1 VSHWAHKCQKH
12 TWGTCTARKNTKE
25 WYPVAVSLT
34 IFREV
39 NAYQSLG
46 ANKKIPETWASI
58 TELQMCSVHTTV
70 LLGFTLDTIT
80 QMIHGPH
87 MFSRV
92 GLRKGD
98 RKWCGTEDEDTLV
111 TTTASSPNK
120 QHDVTWQWS
129 YNCYRLMTMTP
140 FRAMFFMFYMSFD
153 SWFFEVNHSHPPNAL
168 FVNPLLYNFS

>member
-1 VSHWAHKCQKH
+1 MSHWAHECQKH
-12 TWGTCTARKNTKE
+12 AWGTCTARKNTKE
-25 WYPVAVSLT
+25 WYPVAVSLS

-46 ANKKIPETWASI
+46 TTKKYQRHEHQ
-58 TELQMCSVHTTV
+58 LQNCRCALYTPPSS
-70 LLGFTLDTIT
+70 LDFTLDTIT

-98 RKWCGTEDEDTLV
+98 RKRCGTEDEDTLV
-111 TTTASSPNK
+111 TTTVSSPNK
-120 QHDVTWQWS
+120 QHHVTWQWS
-129 YNCYRLMTMTP
+129 YNCYRLRTMTP
-140 FRAMFFMFYMSFD
+140 FRAMFFMFYRSFN

-168 FVNPLLYNFS
+168 FVNPLLYNFL